1 MLTPQSNYATVGYRT
16 VDCLA
21 VVAGPENWGRL
32 DPFHT
37 SPEASRNFKL
47 SVTAGVLDVAP
58 GHRTASIPSGRRCQL
73 ALKVGVRAGSRVD
86 CQRQGSLKRLSREGL
101 VGPDRER
108 GVGPI

>member
-1 MLTPQSNYATVGYRT
+1 VLTPQSNYATVGYRT

-86 CQRQGSLKRLSREGL
+86 CQRQGLLSGL
-101 VGPDRER
+101 FASGWSALTGER
-108 GVGPI
+108 VVGPI